1 LTTSLLRGV
10 VEVVPVFLLHITAAA
25 VALAGSEPELD

>member
-10 VEVVPVFLLHITAAA
+10 GVVDFLAAQAAA
-25 VALAGSEPELD
+25 LVDLELEQH

>member
-10 VEVVPVFLLHITAAA
+10 VEVEIPQQVAAA
-25 VALAGSEPELD
+25 QVDSALALHYQ

>member
-10 VEVVPVFLLHITAAA
+10 VAVVLASAVVLAQAVFA
-25 VALAGSEPELD
+25 PEQH